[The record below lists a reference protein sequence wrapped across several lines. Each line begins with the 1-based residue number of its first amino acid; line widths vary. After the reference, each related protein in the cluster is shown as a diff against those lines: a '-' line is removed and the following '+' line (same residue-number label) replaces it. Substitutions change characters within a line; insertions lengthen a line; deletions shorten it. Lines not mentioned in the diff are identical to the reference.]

1 VWGASCA
8 LGMGEVQTMRD
19 TNGACEGHNH
29 VLKDL
34 LLPAKMRRIT
44 NIYISLT
51 YHFPIVWSYSR
62 RQQSESRD
70 IVTHRRRADGSPSQA
85 SYNSSRQEMARSR
98 SYGDIVRYGT
108 PIRRRNGE
116 FSVSLLEM
124 VTENVIR
131 PRTV

>member
-1 VWGASCA
+1 
-8 LGMGEVQTMRD
+8 
-19 TNGACEGHNH
+19 
-29 VLKDL
+29 
-34 LLPAKMRRIT
+34 
-44 NIYISLT
+44 
-51 YHFPIVWSYSR
+51 
-62 RQQSESRD
+62 
-70 IVTHRRRADGSPSQA
+70 VTHRRRADGSPSQA

-108 PIRRRNGE
+108 PIGRRNGE